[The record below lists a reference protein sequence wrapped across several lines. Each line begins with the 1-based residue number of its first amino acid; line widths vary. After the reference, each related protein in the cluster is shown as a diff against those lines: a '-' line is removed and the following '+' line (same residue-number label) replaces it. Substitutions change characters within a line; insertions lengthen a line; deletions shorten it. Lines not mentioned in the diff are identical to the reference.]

1 MKKGTTTYQ
10 SVKLSAYP
18 YGTEF
23 VATQKNRDIELIIPN
38 EKFLDLLVMLDMAY
52 GMADGANDKHT
63 KTEISLMVVKL
74 IRQYRETQGLAF
86 ADRIEWYNRCDEIN
100 HDYDGDD

>member
-1 MKKGTTTYQ
+1 MKKGTTTYS

-23 VATQKNRDIELIIPN
+23 VATQKNRDIELMIPN

-52 GMADGANDKHT
+52 AMADGADDEHT
-63 KTEISLMVVKL
+63 KAEISLMVVKL
-74 IRQYRETQGLAF
+74 IRQYREAQGLAF
-86 ADRIEWYNRCDEIN
+86 AGKFEWYRKCHEIN
-100 HDYDGDD
+100 NDYNGDD